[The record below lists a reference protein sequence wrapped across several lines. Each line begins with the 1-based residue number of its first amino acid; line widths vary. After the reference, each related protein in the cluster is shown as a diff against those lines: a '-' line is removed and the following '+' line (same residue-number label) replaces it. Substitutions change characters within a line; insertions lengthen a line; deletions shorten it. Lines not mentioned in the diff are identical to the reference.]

1 MSDLSPT
8 LAFRTKRGTFSGPF
22 LNEAQLTGLLR
33 LYRDQVSPSSVEFPD
48 LSPVIYSLHRLISDG
63 VADQSRRL
71 QGFIIQQQEL
81 EQERRLAKSY
91 ELLFGKWN
99 YASSIVDQKKKAD
112 QWDKVVDKA
121 CDVLYDLREA
131 MPIEKSINHWG
142 EALAYK
148 VQQIGRMYTEALL
161 FIIYGRASYE
171 PLSLVYDPRPRQ
183 YIHEIKAIIS
193 SYLDG
198 ENKVNLLLSAAL
210 HETKHYKKVG
220 ILAGFNTQTE
230 ADAFLFK
237 KIKAINPVRI
247 SDPNSMMNLYMSD
260 VQDAYSRTIRSEC
273 YTHSQWMVFCALWE
287 LHRQVS
293 LLESL
298 LDALEEQGAEPD
310 SKASRETHEIITAV
324 LQERFTLLDR

>member
-8 LAFRTKRGTFSGPF
+8 LAFRTKRGTFAGPF

-33 LYRDQVSPSSVEFPD
+33 LYRDQVSPSGVTFPD

-81 EQERRLAKSY
+81 EQERQLAKSY
-91 ELLFGKWN
+91 ELLFGYWN

-131 MPIEKSINHWG
+131 MPIEKSINKWG

-148 VQQIGRMYTEALL
+148 VQQIGRMYIEALL

-171 PLSLVYDPRPRQ
+171 PLSLVYDPRPRR

-193 SYLDG
+193 SYLDD

-220 ILAGFNTQTE
+220 ILTGFNTQTE

-247 SDPNSMMNLYMSD
+247 SDPNSMIDYYMPD
-260 VQDAYSRTIRSEC
+260 VQDAYSRTIRSER
-273 YTHSQWMVFCALWE
+273 YTHSQWMVLCALWG
-287 LHRQVS
+287 LHSQVS

-298 LDALEEQGAEPD
+298 LDALEEQETEPD
-310 SKASRETHEIITAV
+310 SKASSETHEIITAV
-324 LQERFTLLDR
+324 LQERFSLLDR